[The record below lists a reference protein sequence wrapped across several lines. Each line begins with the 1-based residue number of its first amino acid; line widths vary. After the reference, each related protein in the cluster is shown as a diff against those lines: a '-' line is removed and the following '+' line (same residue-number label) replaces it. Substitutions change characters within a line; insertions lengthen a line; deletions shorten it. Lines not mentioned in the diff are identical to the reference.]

1 MQKVKEK
8 WGIETSSETI
18 KRILRTFSMTWHR
31 MRRGVGGEPDPR
43 EYREKQIKLEE
54 FKRLEDQGKLN
65 LYYLDETG

>member
-1 MQKVKEK
+1 
-8 WGIETSSETI
+8 
-18 KRILRTFSMTWHR
+18 MTWHR

-65 LYYLDETG
+65 LYYLDETGFLSDSLCSLWLARCRKIFND